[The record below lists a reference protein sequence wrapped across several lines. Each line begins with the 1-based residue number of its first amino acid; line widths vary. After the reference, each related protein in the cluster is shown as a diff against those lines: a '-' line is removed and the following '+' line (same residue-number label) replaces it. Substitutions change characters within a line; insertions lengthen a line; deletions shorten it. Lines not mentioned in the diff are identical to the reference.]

1 MFKIKYFTLFSFTL
15 LLIGCSGSDNENLS
29 TIEATVTSSNDNPAY
44 DEVYTI
50 SWQSNAS
57 QCYATSVTGS
67 WLGELEPSG
76 SQDFVAK
83 REGIANYG
91 VQCRTSIN
99 FVNASTDVTVSKEF
113 IDYFDYLDVDSFDL
127 GSLSLSASSQA
138 FVLDTTIADF
148 NSDFRLDLVM
158 LLEVITSSN
167 TSDSTY
173 YFLTFYGQDVSTITE
188 ENPYNF
194 VDLNQ
199 DNCVADEFIRA
210 DYNDDGILDIM
221 SISKSGNESSNKRGI
236 CFFIASEDGL
246 ILQDESYLT
255 NETNIDLSDV
265 NIGSHVA
272 YDVNGNFKPDILLFG
287 NGGSTDLPFYIIPSD
302 EGPFVLLPPPFN
314 SLNPF
319 TRDQGCLEGLTF
331 ICSWIDAEYN
341 FENSVI
347 TPTNDDGT
355 LDIINSV
362 STSDGVS
369 YVAYD
374 TRIVDDEAYFDWS
387 VSTNDFLKTSISSG
401 DGIALKMVAADGN
414 IDGYTD
420 LFVFEK
426 SFSSPLYKLSIYE
439 KISTDEENAAYE
451 LSSVNN
457 GDFPEEFSF
466 GSGLKFTKDFLLFDF
481 DASGYADIF
490 LPYTE
495 LPFNADNLA
504 SDKHFTAFEKSVIT
518 NEDETITQEWITQDV
533 SELIGL
539 DPNSINNS
547 WIDFDGD
554 GDIDVILITPE
565 SSDDGLSIN
574 YNFKI
579 SLNNSLF

>member
-1 MFKIKYFTLFSFTL
+1 MFKLNNFITLSVIL
-15 LLIGCSGSDNENLS
+15 ALVGCSGSDSDGLS

-113 IDYFDYLDVDSFDL
+113 KDYFDYIDVDTFDL
-127 GSLSLSASSQA
+127 GSLSLSASSQVS
-138 FVLDTTIADF
+138 VLDTTIADF
-148 NSDFRLDLVM
+148 NADFRLDLVM
-158 LLEVITSSN
+158 LLEVIASSD
-167 TSDSTY
+167 TRY
-173 YFLTFYGQDVSTITE
+173 YFLTFYGQDVSSITE
-188 ENPYNF
+188 DDPYTF
-194 VDLNQ
+194 IDLNQ

-210 DYNDDGILDIM
+210 DYNDDGLLDIM
-221 SISKSGNESSNKRGI
+221 SISKSGNELSNKRGI
-236 CFFIASEDGL
+236 CFFLASEDGL
-246 ILQDESYLT
+246 TLQDESYLT
-255 NETNIDLSDV
+255 NETNLDLSNV

-272 YDVNGNFKPDILLFG
+272 YDVNANFKPDILLFG
-287 NGGSTDLPFYIIPSD
+287 NGGSTDLPFYIIPSE
-302 EGPFVLLPPPFN
+302 EGPFVLIAPPLDT
-314 SLNPF
+314 LNPF
-319 TRDQGCLEGLTF
+319 NRDQGCLEGLTF
-331 ICSWIDAEYN
+331 LCDWIDKEYN
-341 FENSVI
+341 FKNSVI
-347 TPTNDDGT
+347 TPANDDGT
-355 LDIINSV
+355 LDVINSV

-369 YVAYD
+369 YILYD
-374 TRIVDDEAYFDWS
+374 TRIVDDETYFDWS
-387 VSTNDFLKTSISSG
+387 ISTNDYLTTSISSG

-414 IDGYTD
+414 LDGYTD

-439 KISTDEENAAYE
+439 KIISDDEDATNE
-451 LSSVNN
+451 LASINN

-466 GSGLKFTKDFLLFDF
+466 DGGLNFTKDFLLFDF
-481 DASGYADIF
+481 DSSGYADIF

-495 LPFNADNLA
+495 LPFSANNLA

-518 NEDETITQEWITQDV
+518 NEDETITQEWITQDI
-533 SELIGL
+533 SDLIGL
-539 DPNSINNS
+539 DPNSVNNS

-565 SSDDGLSIN
+565 SSNDGLSIN

>member
-1 MFKIKYFTLFSFTL
+1 MFKLNNFITLSVIL
-15 LLIGCSGSDNENLS
+15 ALVGCSGSDSDGLS

-113 IDYFDYLDVDSFDL
+113 KDYFDYIDVDTFDL
-127 GSLSLSASSQA
+127 GSLSLSASSQVS
-138 FVLDTTIADF
+138 VLDTTIADF
-148 NSDFRLDLVM
+148 NADFRLDLVM
-158 LLEVITSSN
+158 LLEVIASSD
-167 TSDSTY
+167 TRY
-173 YFLTFYGQDVSTITE
+173 YFLTFYGQDVSSITE
-188 ENPYNF
+188 DDPYTF
-194 VDLNQ
+194 IDLNQ

-210 DYNDDGILDIM
+210 DYNDDGLLDIM
-221 SISKSGNESSNKRGI
+221 SISKSGHESSNKRGI
-236 CFFIASEDGL
+236 CFFLASEDGL
-246 ILQDESYLT
+246 TLQDESYLT
-255 NETNIDLSDV
+255 NETNLDLSNI

-272 YDVNGNFKPDILLFG
+272 YDVNANFKPDILLFG
-287 NGGSTDLPFYIIPSD
+287 NGGSTDLPFYIIPSE
-302 EGPFVLLPPPFN
+302 EGPFVLIAPPLDT
-314 SLNPF
+314 LNPF

-331 ICSWIDAEYN
+331 LCDWIDKEYN
-341 FENSVI
+341 FKNSVI
-347 TPTNDDGT
+347 TPANDDGT
-355 LDIINSV
+355 LDVINSV

-369 YVAYD
+369 YILYD
-374 TRIVDDEAYFDWS
+374 TRIVDDETYFDWS
-387 VSTNDFLKTSISSG
+387 ISTNDYLTTSISSG

-414 IDGYTD
+414 LDGYTD

-426 SFSSPLYKLSIYE
+426 SFSSSLYKLSIYE
-439 KISTDEENAAYE
+439 KIISDDEDATNE
-451 LSSVNN
+451 LASINN

-466 GSGLKFTKDFLLFDF
+466 DGGLNFTKDFLLFDF
-481 DASGYADIF
+481 DSSGYADIF

-495 LPFNADNLA
+495 LPFSANNLA

-518 NEDETITQEWITQDV
+518 NEDETITQEWITQDI
-533 SELIGL
+533 SDLIGL
-539 DPNSINNS
+539 DPNSVNNS

-565 SSDDGLSIN
+565 SSNDGLSIN

>member
-1 MFKIKYFTLFSFTL
+1 MFKLKNFITLSVIL
-15 LLIGCSGSDNENLS
+15 ALVGCSGNDSESLL

-99 FVNASTDVTVSKEF
+99 FVNASTDITVSKEF
-113 IDYFDYLDVDSFDL
+113 KDYFDYIDVDTFDL
-127 GSLSLSASSQA
+127 GSLSLSASSQVS
-138 FVLDTTIADF
+138 VLDTTIADF

-158 LLEVITSSN
+158 LLEVIASSD
-167 TSDSTY
+167 TRY

-188 ENPYNF
+188 DDPYTF
-194 VDLNQ
+194 IDLNQ

-210 DYNDDGILDIM
+210 DYNDDGLLDIM

-236 CFFIASEDGL
+236 CFFLASEDGL
-246 ILQDESYLT
+246 TLQDESYLT
-255 NETNIDLSDV
+255 NETNLDLSNV

-272 YDVNGNFKPDILLFG
+272 YDVNANFKPDILLFG
-287 NGGSTDLPFYIIPSD
+287 NGGSTDLPFYIIPSE
-302 EGPFVLLPPPFN
+302 EGPFVLIAPPLDT
-314 SLNPF
+314 LNPF

-331 ICSWIDAEYN
+331 LCDWIDKEYN
-341 FENSVI
+341 FKNSVI
-347 TPTNDDGT
+347 TPANDDGT
-355 LDIINSV
+355 LDVINSV

-369 YVAYD
+369 YILYD
-374 TRIVDDEAYFDWS
+374 TRIVDDETYFDWS
-387 VSTNDFLKTSISSG
+387 ISTNDYLTTSISSG

-414 IDGYTD
+414 LDSYTD

-439 KISTDEENAAYE
+439 KIISDDEDATNE
-451 LSSVNN
+451 LASINN

-466 GSGLKFTKDFLLFDF
+466 DGGLNFTKDFLLFDF
-481 DASGYADIF
+481 DSSGYADIF

-495 LPFNADNLA
+495 LPFNANNLA
-504 SDKHFTAFEKSVIT
+504 NDKHFTAFEKSVIT
-518 NEDETITQEWITQDV
+518 NEDETITQEWVTQDI
-533 SELIGL
+533 SDLIGL
-539 DPNSINNS
+539 DPNSVNNS

-565 SSDDGLSIN
+565 SSNDGLSIN

>member
-1 MFKIKYFTLFSFTL
+1 MFKLNNFTTL
-15 LLIGCSGSDNENLS
+15 SVILALVSCSGSDSDNLS

-113 IDYFDYLDVDSFDL
+113 KDYFDYIDVDTFDL
-127 GSLSLSASSQA
+127 GSLSLSASSQVS
-138 FVLDTTIADF
+138 VLDTTIADF
-148 NSDFRLDLVM
+148 NADFRLDLVM
-158 LLEVITSSN
+158 LLEVIASSD
-167 TSDSTY
+167 TRY
-173 YFLTFYGQDVSTITE
+173 YFLTFYGQDVSSITE
-188 ENPYNF
+188 DDPYTF
-194 VDLNQ
+194 IDLNQ

-210 DYNDDGILDIM
+210 DYNDDGLLDIM

-236 CFFIASEDGL
+236 CFFLASEDGL
-246 ILQDESYLT
+246 TLQDESYLT
-255 NETNIDLSDV
+255 NETNLDLSNV

-272 YDVNGNFKPDILLFG
+272 YDVNANFKPDILLFG
-287 NGGSTDLPFYIIPSD
+287 NGGSTDLPFYIIPSE
-302 EGPFVLLPPPFN
+302 EGPFVLIAPPLDT
-314 SLNPF
+314 LNPF

-331 ICSWIDAEYN
+331 LCDWIDKEYN
-341 FENSVI
+341 FKNSVI
-347 TPTNDDGT
+347 TPANDDGT
-355 LDIINSV
+355 LDVINSV

-369 YVAYD
+369 YILYD
-374 TRIVDDEAYFDWS
+374 TRIVDDETYFDWS
-387 VSTNDFLKTSISSG
+387 ISTNDYLTTSISSD

-414 IDGYTD
+414 LDGYTD

-426 SFSSPLYKLSIYE
+426 SFSSSLYKLSIYE
-439 KISTDEENAAYE
+439 KIISDDEDATNE
-451 LSSVNN
+451 LASINN

-466 GSGLKFTKDFLLFDF
+466 DGGLNFTKDFLLFDF
-481 DASGYADIF
+481 DSSGYADIF

-495 LPFNADNLA
+495 LPFSANNLA

-518 NEDETITQEWITQDV
+518 NEDETITQEWITQDI
-533 SELIGL
+533 SDLIGL
-539 DPNSINNS
+539 DPNSVNNS

-554 GDIDVILITPE
+554 GDIDVILITPA
-565 SSDDGLSIN
+565 SSNDGLSIN

>member
-1 MFKIKYFTLFSFTL
+1 MFKLNNFITLSVIL
-15 LLIGCSGSDNENLS
+15 ALVGCSGSDGESLS

-113 IDYFDYLDVDSFDL
+113 KDYFDYIDVDTFDL
-127 GSLSLSASSQA
+127 GSLSLSASSQVS
-138 FVLDTTIADF
+138 VLDTTIADF
-148 NSDFRLDLVM
+148 NADFRLDLVM
-158 LLEVITSSN
+158 LLEVIASSD
-167 TSDSTY
+167 TRY

-188 ENPYNF
+188 DDPYTF
-194 VDLNQ
+194 IDLNQ
-199 DNCVADEFIRA
+199 DICVADEFIRA
-210 DYNDDGILDIM
+210 DYNDDGLLDIM
-221 SISKSGNESSNKRGI
+221 SISKSGNESLNKRGI
-236 CFFIASEDGL
+236 CFFLASEDGL
-246 ILQDESYLT
+246 TLQDESYLT
-255 NETNIDLSDV
+255 NETNLDLSNV

-272 YDVNGNFKPDILLFG
+272 YDVNANFKPDILLFG
-287 NGGSTDLPFYIIPSD
+287 NGGSTDLPFYIIPSE
-302 EGPFVLLPPPFN
+302 EGPFVLIAPPLDT
-314 SLNPF
+314 LNPF

-331 ICSWIDAEYN
+331 LCDWIDKEYN
-341 FENSVI
+341 FKNSVI
-347 TPTNDDGT
+347 TPANDDGT
-355 LDIINSV
+355 LDVINSV
-362 STSDGVS
+362 LTSDGVS
-369 YVAYD
+369 YILYD
-374 TRIVDDEAYFDWS
+374 TRIVDDDTYFDWS
-387 VSTNDFLKTSISSG
+387 VSTNDYLTTSISSG

-414 IDGYTD
+414 LDGYTD

-426 SFSSPLYKLSIYE
+426 SFSNSLYKLSIYE
-439 KISTDEENAAYE
+439 KIISDEEDATNE
-451 LSSVNN
+451 LASINN

-466 GSGLKFTKDFLLFDF
+466 DGGLNFTKDFLLFDF
-481 DASGYADIF
+481 DSSGYADIF

-495 LPFNADNLA
+495 LPFSANNLA

-518 NEDETITQEWITQDV
+518 NEDETINQEWITQDI
-533 SELIGL
+533 SDLIGL
-539 DPNSINNS
+539 DPNSVNNS

-565 SSDDGLSIN
+565 SSNDGLSIN

-579 SLNNSLF
+579 SFNNSLF

>member
-1 MFKIKYFTLFSFTL
+1 MFKLNNFITLSVIL
-15 LLIGCSGSDNENLS
+15 ALVGCSGSDSESLL

-99 FVNASTDVTVSKEF
+99 FVNASTDITVSKEF
-113 IDYFDYLDVDSFDL
+113 KDYFDYIDVDTFDL
-127 GSLSLSASSQA
+127 GSLSLSASSQVS
-138 FVLDTTIADF
+138 VLDTTIADF

-158 LLEVITSSN
+158 LLEVIASSD
-167 TSDSTY
+167 TRY
-173 YFLTFYGQDVSTITE
+173 YFLTFYGQDVSAITE
-188 ENPYNF
+188 DDPYTF
-194 VDLNQ
+194 IDLNQ

-210 DYNDDGILDIM
+210 DYNDDGLLDIM

-236 CFFIASEDGL
+236 CFFLASEDGL
-246 ILQDESYLT
+246 TLQDESYLT
-255 NETNIDLSDV
+255 NETNLDLSNV
-265 NIGSHVA
+265 YVGSHVA
-272 YDVNGNFKPDILLFG
+272 YDVNANFKPDILLFG
-287 NGGSTDLPFYIIPSD
+287 NGGSTDLPFYIIPSE
-302 EGPFVLLPPPFN
+302 EGPFVLIAPPLDT
-314 SLNPF
+314 LNPF

-331 ICSWIDAEYN
+331 LCDWIDKEYN
-341 FENSVI
+341 FKNSVI
-347 TPTNDDGT
+347 TPANDDGT
-355 LDIINSV
+355 LDVINSV

-369 YVAYD
+369 YILYD
-374 TRIVDDEAYFDWS
+374 TRIVDDETYFDWS
-387 VSTNDFLKTSISSG
+387 TSTNNYLTTSISSG

-414 IDGYTD
+414 LDSYTD

-439 KISTDEENAAYE
+439 KIISDDEDATNE
-451 LSSVNN
+451 LASINN

-466 GSGLKFTKDFLLFDF
+466 DGGLNFTKDFLLFDF
-481 DASGYADIF
+481 DSSGYADIF

-495 LPFNADNLA
+495 LPFNANNLA

-518 NEDETITQEWITQDV
+518 NEDETITQEWVTQDI
-533 SELIGL
+533 SDLIGL
-539 DPNSINNS
+539 DPNSVNNS

-565 SSDDGLSIN
+565 SSNDGLSIN

>member
-1 MFKIKYFTLFSFTL
+1 MFKLNNFITFSVILALF
-15 LLIGCSGSDNENLS
+15 GCSGGDSDSLS

-113 IDYFDYLDVDSFDL
+113 KDYFDYIDVDTFDL
-127 GSLSLSASSQA
+127 GSLSLSASSQVS
-138 FVLDTTIADF
+138 VLDTTIADF
-148 NSDFRLDLVM
+148 NADFRLDLVM
-158 LLEVITSSN
+158 LVEVIASSE
-167 TSDSTY
+167 TRY

-188 ENPYNF
+188 DDPYTF
-194 VDLNQ
+194 IDLNQ
-199 DNCVADEFIRA
+199 DNCIADEFIRA
-210 DYNDDGILDIM
+210 DYNDDGLLDIM

-236 CFFIASEDGL
+236 CFFLASEDGL
-246 ILQDESYLT
+246 TLQNESYLT
-255 NETNIDLSDV
+255 NETNLDLSNV
-265 NIGSHVA
+265 SIGSHVA
-272 YDVNGNFKPDILLFG
+272 YDVNANFKPDILLFG
-287 NGGSTDLPFYIIPSD
+287 NGGSTDLPFYIIPSE
-302 EGPFVLLPPPFN
+302 EGPFVLIAPPLDT
-314 SLNPF
+314 LNPF

-331 ICSWIDAEYN
+331 LCDWIDEEYN
-341 FENSVI
+341 FKNSVI
-347 TPTNDDGT
+347 TPANDDGT
-355 LDIINSV
+355 LDVINSV

-369 YVAYD
+369 YILYD
-374 TRIVDDEAYFDWS
+374 TRIVDDEAYFDLS
-387 VSTNDFLKTSISSG
+387 ISTNDFLTTSISSG

-414 IDGYTD
+414 LDGYTD

-439 KISTDEENAAYE
+439 KIISDEEDATNE
-451 LSSVNN
+451 LASINN

-466 GSGLKFTKDFLLFDF
+466 DSGLNFTKDFLLFDF
-481 DASGYADIF
+481 DSSGYADIF

-495 LPFNADNLA
+495 LPFSANNLA

-518 NEDETITQEWITQDV
+518 NEDETISQEWITQAISD
-533 SELIGL
+533 LIGL
-539 DPNSINNS
+539 DPNSVNNS

-565 SSDDGLSIN
+565 SSNDGLSIN

>member
-1 MFKIKYFTLFSFTL
+1 MFKLNNFITLSVIL
-15 LLIGCSGSDNENLS
+15 ALVGCSGSDGESLS

-113 IDYFDYLDVDSFDL
+113 KDYFDYIDVDTFDL
-127 GSLSLSASSQA
+127 GSLSLSASSQVS
-138 FVLDTTIADF
+138 VLDTTIADF
-148 NSDFRLDLVM
+148 NADFRLDLVM
-158 LLEVITSSN
+158 LLEVIASSD
-167 TSDSTY
+167 TRY

-188 ENPYNF
+188 DDPYTF
-194 VDLNQ
+194 IDLNQ
-199 DNCVADEFIRA
+199 DICVADEFIRA
-210 DYNDDGILDIM
+210 DYNDDGLLDIM
-221 SISKSGNESSNKRGI
+221 SISKSGNESLNKRGI
-236 CFFIASEDGL
+236 CFFLASEDGL
-246 ILQDESYLT
+246 TLQDESYLT
-255 NETNIDLSDV
+255 NETNLDLSNV

-272 YDVNGNFKPDILLFG
+272 YDVNANFKPDILLFG
-287 NGGSTDLPFYIIPSD
+287 NGGSTDLPFYIIPSE
-302 EGPFVLLPPPFN
+302 EGPFVLIAPPLDT
-314 SLNPF
+314 LNPF

-331 ICSWIDAEYN
+331 LCDWIDKEYN
-341 FENSVI
+341 FKNSVI
-347 TPTNDDGT
+347 TPANDDGT
-355 LDIINSV
+355 LDVINSV

-369 YVAYD
+369 YILYD
-374 TRIVDDEAYFDWS
+374 TRIVDDDTYFDWS
-387 VSTNDFLKTSISSG
+387 ISTNDYLTTSISSG

-414 IDGYTD
+414 LDGYTD

-426 SFSSPLYKLSIYE
+426 SFSNSLYKLSIYE
-439 KISTDEENAAYE
+439 KIISDEEDATNE
-451 LSSVNN
+451 LASINN

-466 GSGLKFTKDFLLFDF
+466 DGGLNFTKDFLLFDF
-481 DASGYADIF
+481 DSSGYADIF

-495 LPFNADNLA
+495 LPFSADNLV

-518 NEDETITQEWITQDV
+518 NEDETITQEWITQDI
-533 SELIGL
+533 SDLIGL
-539 DPNSINNS
+539 DPKSVNNS

-565 SSDDGLSIN
+565 SSNDGLSIN

-579 SLNNSLF
+579 SFNNSLF

>member
-1 MFKIKYFTLFSFTL
+1 MFKLNNFITLSVIL
-15 LLIGCSGSDNENLS
+15 ALVGCSGSDSDGLS

-113 IDYFDYLDVDSFDL
+113 KDYFDYIDVDTFDL
-127 GSLSLSASSQA
+127 GSLSLSASSQVS
-138 FVLDTTIADF
+138 VLDTTIADF
-148 NSDFRLDLVM
+148 NADFRLDLVM
-158 LLEVITSSN
+158 LLEVIASSD
-167 TSDSTY
+167 TRY
-173 YFLTFYGQDVSTITE
+173 YFLTFYGQDVSSITE
-188 ENPYNF
+188 DDPYTF
-194 VDLNQ
+194 IDLNQ

-210 DYNDDGILDIM
+210 DYNDDGLLDIM
-221 SISKSGNESSNKRGI
+221 SISKSGHESSNKRGI
-236 CFFIASEDGL
+236 CFFLASEDGL
-246 ILQDESYLT
+246 TLQDESYLT
-255 NETNIDLSDV
+255 NETNLDLSNV

-272 YDVNGNFKPDILLFG
+272 YDVNANFKPDILLFG
-287 NGGSTDLPFYIIPSD
+287 NGGSTDLPFYIIPSE
-302 EGPFVLLPPPFN
+302 EGPFVLIAPPLDT
-314 SLNPF
+314 LNPF
-319 TRDQGCLEGLTF
+319 NRDQGCLEGLTF
-331 ICSWIDAEYN
+331 LCDWIDKEYN
-341 FENSVI
+341 FKNSVI
-347 TPTNDDGT
+347 TPANDDGT
-355 LDIINSV
+355 LDVINSV

-369 YVAYD
+369 YILYD
-374 TRIVDDEAYFDWS
+374 TRIADDETYFDWS
-387 VSTNDFLKTSISSG
+387 ISTIDYLTTSISSG
-401 DGIALKMVAADGN
+401 DGIGLKMVAADGN
-414 IDGYTD
+414 LDGYTD

-439 KISTDEENAAYE
+439 KIISDDEDATNE
-451 LSSVNN
+451 LASINN

-466 GSGLKFTKDFLLFDF
+466 DGGLNFTKDFLLFDF
-481 DASGYADIF
+481 DSSGYADIF

-495 LPFNADNLA
+495 LPFSANNLA

-518 NEDETITQEWITQDV
+518 NEDETITQEWITQDI
-533 SELIGL
+533 SDLIGL
-539 DPNSINNS
+539 DPNSVNNS

-565 SSDDGLSIN
+565 SSNDGLSIN

>member
-1 MFKIKYFTLFSFTL
+1 MFKLNNFITLSVIL
-15 LLIGCSGSDNENLS
+15 ALVGCSGSDSDSLS

-113 IDYFDYLDVDSFDL
+113 KDYFDYIDVDTFDL
-127 GSLSLSASSQA
+127 GSLSLSASSQVS
-138 FVLDTTIADF
+138 VLDTTIADF
-148 NSDFRLDLVM
+148 NADFRLDLVM
-158 LLEVITSSN
+158 LLEVIASSD
-167 TSDSTY
+167 TRY

-188 ENPYNF
+188 DDPYTF
-194 VDLNQ
+194 IDLNQ
-199 DNCVADEFIRA
+199 DICVADEFIRA
-210 DYNDDGILDIM
+210 DYNDDGLLDIM
-221 SISKSGNESSNKRGI
+221 SISKSGNESLNKRGI
-236 CFFIASEDGL
+236 CFFLASEDGL
-246 ILQDESYLT
+246 TLQDESYLT
-255 NETNIDLSDV
+255 NETNLDLSNV

-272 YDVNGNFKPDILLFG
+272 YDVNANFKPDILLFG
-287 NGGSTDLPFYIIPSD
+287 NGGSTDLPFYIIPSE
-302 EGPFVLLPPPFN
+302 EGPFVLIAPPLDT
-314 SLNPF
+314 LNPF

-331 ICSWIDAEYN
+331 LCDWIDKEYN
-341 FENSVI
+341 FKNSVI
-347 TPTNDDGT
+347 TPANDDGT
-355 LDIINSV
+355 LDVINSV

-369 YVAYD
+369 YILYD
-374 TRIVDDEAYFDWS
+374 TRIVDDETYFDWS
-387 VSTNDFLKTSISSG
+387 ISTNDYLTTSISSG

-414 IDGYTD
+414 LDGYTD

-426 SFSSPLYKLSIYE
+426 SFSNSLYKLSIYE
-439 KISTDEENAAYE
+439 KIISDEEDATNE
-451 LSSVNN
+451 LASINN

-466 GSGLKFTKDFLLFDF
+466 DGGLNFTKDFLLFDF
-481 DASGYADIF
+481 DSSGYADIF

-495 LPFNADNLA
+495 LPFSANNLA

-518 NEDETITQEWITQDV
+518 NEDETITQEWITQDI
-533 SELIGL
+533 SDLIGL
-539 DPNSINNS
+539 DPKSVNNS

-565 SSDDGLSIN
+565 SSNDGLSIN

>member
-1 MFKIKYFTLFSFTL
+1 MFKLNNFITLSVIL
-15 LLIGCSGSDNENLS
+15 ALVGCSGSDSESLS

-113 IDYFDYLDVDSFDL
+113 KDYFDYIDVDTFDL
-127 GSLSLSASSQA
+127 GSLSLSASSQVS
-138 FVLDTTIADF
+138 VLDTTIADF
-148 NSDFRLDLVM
+148 NADFRLDLVM
-158 LLEVITSSN
+158 LLEVIASSD
-167 TSDSTY
+167 TRY

-188 ENPYNF
+188 DDPYTF
-194 VDLNQ
+194 IDLNQ

-210 DYNDDGILDIM
+210 DYNDDGLLDIM

-236 CFFIASEDGL
+236 CFFLASEDGL
-246 ILQDESYLT
+246 TLQDESYLT
-255 NETNIDLSDV
+255 NETNLDLSNI

-272 YDVNGNFKPDILLFG
+272 YDVNANFKPDILLFG
-287 NGGSTDLPFYIIPSD
+287 NGGSTDLPFYIIPSE
-302 EGPFVLLPPPFN
+302 EGPFVLIAPPLDT
-314 SLNPF
+314 LNPF

-331 ICSWIDAEYN
+331 LCDWIDKEYN
-341 FENSVI
+341 FKNSVI
-347 TPTNDDGT
+347 TPANDDGT
-355 LDIINSV
+355 LDVINSV

-369 YVAYD
+369 YILYD
-374 TRIVDDEAYFDWS
+374 TRIVDDETYFDWS
-387 VSTNDFLKTSISSG
+387 ISTNDYLTTSISSG

-414 IDGYTD
+414 LDGYTD

-439 KISTDEENAAYE
+439 KIISDDEDATNE
-451 LSSVNN
+451 LASINN

-466 GSGLKFTKDFLLFDF
+466 DGGLNFTKDFLLFDF
-481 DASGYADIF
+481 DSSGYADIF

-495 LPFNADNLA
+495 LPFNANNLA

-518 NEDETITQEWITQDV
+518 NEDETITQEWVTQDI
-533 SELIGL
+533 SDLIGL
-539 DPNSINNS
+539 DPNSVNNS

-565 SSDDGLSIN
+565 SSNDGLSIN

>member
-1 MFKIKYFTLFSFTL
+1 MFKLNNFITLSVIL
-15 LLIGCSGSDNENLS
+15 ALVGCSGSDSDGLS

-113 IDYFDYLDVDSFDL
+113 KDYFDYIDVDTFDL
-127 GSLSLSASSQA
+127 GSLSLSASSQVS
-138 FVLDTTIADF
+138 VLDTTIADF

-158 LLEVITSSN
+158 LLEVIASSV
-167 TSDSTY
+167 TRY
-173 YFLTFYGQDVSTITE
+173 YFLTFYGRDVSSITE
-188 ENPYNF
+188 DDPYTF
-194 VDLNQ
+194 IDLNQ

-210 DYNDDGILDIM
+210 DYNDDGLLDIM

-236 CFFIASEDGL
+236 CFFLASEDGL
-246 ILQDESYLT
+246 TLQDESYLT
-255 NETNIDLSDV
+255 NETNLDLSNV

-272 YDVNGNFKPDILLFG
+272 YDVNANFKPDILLFG
-287 NGGSTDLPFYIIPSD
+287 NGGSTDLPFYIIPSE
-302 EGPFVLLPPPFN
+302 EGPFVLIAPPLDT
-314 SLNPF
+314 LNPF

-331 ICSWIDAEYN
+331 LCEWIDKEYN
-341 FENSVI
+341 FKKSVI
-347 TPTNDDGT
+347 TPANDDGT
-355 LDIINSV
+355 LDVISSV

-369 YVAYD
+369 YILYD
-374 TRIVDDEAYFDWS
+374 TRIVDDETYFDWS
-387 VSTNDFLKTSISSG
+387 ISTNDYLTTSISSG

-414 IDGYTD
+414 LDGYTD

-426 SFSSPLYKLSIYE
+426 SFSSTLYKLSIYE
-439 KISTDEENAAYE
+439 KIISDDEDATNE
-451 LSSVNN
+451 LASINN

-466 GSGLKFTKDFLLFDF
+466 DGGLNFTKDFLLFDF
-481 DASGYADIF
+481 DSSGYADIF

-495 LPFNADNLA
+495 LPFNANNLA

-518 NEDETITQEWITQDV
+518 NEDETITQEWITQDI
-533 SELIGL
+533 SDLIGL
-539 DPNSINNS
+539 DPNSVNNS

-565 SSDDGLSIN
+565 SSNDGLSIN

>member
-1 MFKIKYFTLFSFTL
+1 MFKLNNFITLSVIL
-15 LLIGCSGSDNENLS
+15 ALVGCSGSDSDSLS

-113 IDYFDYLDVDSFDL
+113 KDYFDYIDVDTFDL
-127 GSLSLSASSQA
+127 GSLSLSASSQVS
-138 FVLDTTIADF
+138 VLDTTIADF
-148 NSDFRLDLVM
+148 NADFRLDLVM
-158 LLEVITSSN
+158 LLEVIASSD
-167 TSDSTY
+167 TRY
-173 YFLTFYGQDVSTITE
+173 YFLTFYGQDVSSITE
-188 ENPYNF
+188 DDPYTF
-194 VDLNQ
+194 IDLNQ

-210 DYNDDGILDIM
+210 DYNDDGLLDIM

-236 CFFIASEDGL
+236 CFFLASEDGL
-246 ILQDESYLT
+246 TLQDESYLT
-255 NETNIDLSDV
+255 NETNLDLSNI

-272 YDVNGNFKPDILLFG
+272 YDVNANFKPDILLFG
-287 NGGSTDLPFYIIPSD
+287 NGGSTDLPFYIIPSE
-302 EGPFVLLPPPFN
+302 EGPFVLIAPPLDT
-314 SLNPF
+314 LNPF

-331 ICSWIDAEYN
+331 LCDWIDKEYN
-341 FENSVI
+341 FKNSVI
-347 TPTNDDGT
+347 TPANDDGT
-355 LDIINSV
+355 LDVINSV

-369 YVAYD
+369 YILYD
-374 TRIVDDEAYFDWS
+374 TRIVDDETYFDWS
-387 VSTNDFLKTSISSG
+387 ISTNDYLTTSISSG

-414 IDGYTD
+414 LDGYTD

-426 SFSSPLYKLSIYE
+426 SFSSSLYKLSIYE
-439 KISTDEENAAYE
+439 KIISDDEDATNE
-451 LSSVNN
+451 LASINN

-466 GSGLKFTKDFLLFDF
+466 DGGLNFTKDFLLFDF
-481 DASGYADIF
+481 DSSGYADIF

-495 LPFNADNLA
+495 LPFSANNLA

-518 NEDETITQEWITQDV
+518 NEDETITQEWITQDI
-533 SELIGL
+533 SDLIGL
-539 DPNSINNS
+539 DPNSVNNS

-554 GDIDVILITPE
+554 GDIDVILITPA
-565 SSDDGLSIN
+565 SSNDGLSIN

>member
-1 MFKIKYFTLFSFTL
+1 MFKLNNFTTL
-15 LLIGCSGSDNENLS
+15 SVILALVSCSGSDSDNLS

-113 IDYFDYLDVDSFDL
+113 KDYFDYVDVDTFDL
-127 GSLSLSASSQA
+127 GSLSLSASSQVS
-138 FVLDTTIADF
+138 VLDTTIADF
-148 NSDFRLDLVM
+148 NADFRLDLVM
-158 LLEVITSSN
+158 LLEVIASSD
-167 TSDSTY
+167 TRY

-188 ENPYNF
+188 DDPYTF
-194 VDLNQ
+194 IDLNQ

-210 DYNDDGILDIM
+210 DYNDDGLLDIM

-236 CFFIASEDGL
+236 CFFLASEDGL
-246 ILQDESYLT
+246 TLQDESYLT
-255 NETNIDLSDV
+255 NETNLDLSNV

-272 YDVNGNFKPDILLFG
+272 YDVNANFKPDILLFG
-287 NGGSTDLPFYIIPSD
+287 NGGSTDLPFYIIPSE
-302 EGPFVLLPPPFN
+302 EGPFVLIAPPLDT
-314 SLNPF
+314 LNPF

-331 ICSWIDAEYN
+331 LCDWIDKEYN
-341 FENSVI
+341 FKNSVI
-347 TPTNDDGT
+347 TPANDDGT
-355 LDIINSV
+355 LDVINSV

-369 YVAYD
+369 YILYD
-374 TRIVDDEAYFDWS
+374 TRIVDDETYFDWS
-387 VSTNDFLKTSISSG
+387 ISTNDYLTTSISSG

-414 IDGYTD
+414 LDGYTD

-426 SFSSPLYKLSIYE
+426 SFSSPSYKLSIYE
-439 KISTDEENAAYE
+439 KIISDDEDATNE
-451 LSSVNN
+451 LASINN

-466 GSGLKFTKDFLLFDF
+466 DGGLNFTKDFLLFDF
-481 DASGYADIF
+481 DSSGYADIF

-495 LPFNADNLA
+495 LPFSANNLA

-518 NEDETITQEWITQDV
+518 NEDETITQEWITQDI
-533 SELIGL
+533 SDLIGL
-539 DPNSINNS
+539 DPNSVNNS

-565 SSDDGLSIN
+565 SSNDGLSIN

>member
-1 MFKIKYFTLFSFTL
+1 MFKLNNFITLSVIL
-15 LLIGCSGSDNENLS
+15 ALVGCSGSDGESLS

-113 IDYFDYLDVDSFDL
+113 KDYFDYIDVDTFDL
-127 GSLSLSASSQA
+127 GSLSLSASSQVS
-138 FVLDTTIADF
+138 VLDTTIADF
-148 NSDFRLDLVM
+148 NADFRLDLVM
-158 LLEVITSSN
+158 LLEVIASSD
-167 TSDSTY
+167 TRY
-173 YFLTFYGQDVSTITE
+173 YFLTFYGQDVSSITE
-188 ENPYNF
+188 DDPYTF
-194 VDLNQ
+194 IDLNQ

-210 DYNDDGILDIM
+210 DYNDDGLLDIM

-236 CFFIASEDGL
+236 CFFLASEDGL
-246 ILQDESYLT
+246 TLQDESYLT
-255 NETNIDLSDV
+255 NETNLDLSNV

-272 YDVNGNFKPDILLFG
+272 YDVNANFKPDILLFG
-287 NGGSTDLPFYIIPSD
+287 NGGSTDLPFYIIPSE
-302 EGPFVLLPPPFN
+302 EGPFVLIAPPLDT
-314 SLNPF
+314 LNPF

-331 ICSWIDAEYN
+331 LCDWIDKEYN
-341 FENSVI
+341 FKNSVI
-347 TPTNDDGT
+347 TPANDDGT
-355 LDIINSV
+355 LDVINSV

-369 YVAYD
+369 YILYD
-374 TRIVDDEAYFDWS
+374 TRIVDDDTYFDWS
-387 VSTNDFLKTSISSG
+387 ISTNDYLTTSISSG

-414 IDGYTD
+414 LDGYTD

-426 SFSSPLYKLSIYE
+426 SFSNSLYKLSIYE
-439 KISTDEENAAYE
+439 KIISDEEDATNE
-451 LSSVNN
+451 LASINN

-466 GSGLKFTKDFLLFDF
+466 DGGLNFTKDFLLFDF
-481 DASGYADIF
+481 DSSGYADIF

-495 LPFNADNLA
+495 LPFSADNLV

-518 NEDETITQEWITQDV
+518 NEDETITQEWITQDI
-533 SELIGL
+533 SDLIGL
-539 DPNSINNS
+539 DPKSVNNS

-565 SSDDGLSIN
+565 SSNDGLSIN

>member
-1 MFKIKYFTLFSFTL
+1 MFKLNNFITLSVIL
-15 LLIGCSGSDNENLS
+15 ALVGCSGSDSDSLS

-113 IDYFDYLDVDSFDL
+113 KDYFDYIDVDTFDL
-127 GSLSLSASSQA
+127 GSLSLSASSQVS
-138 FVLDTTIADF
+138 VLDTTIADF
-148 NSDFRLDLVM
+148 NADFRLDLVM
-158 LLEVITSSN
+158 LLEVIASSD
-167 TSDSTY
+167 TRY
-173 YFLTFYGQDVSTITE
+173 YFLTFYGQDVSSITE
-188 ENPYNF
+188 DDPYTF
-194 VDLNQ
+194 IDLNQ

-210 DYNDDGILDIM
+210 DYNDDGLLDIM

-236 CFFIASEDGL
+236 CFFLASEDGL
-246 ILQDESYLT
+246 TLQDESYLT
-255 NETNIDLSDV
+255 NETNLDLSNI

-272 YDVNGNFKPDILLFG
+272 YDVNANFKPDILLFG
-287 NGGSTDLPFYIIPSD
+287 NGGSTDLPFYIIPSE
-302 EGPFVLLPPPFN
+302 EGPFVLIAPPLDT
-314 SLNPF
+314 LNPF

-331 ICSWIDAEYN
+331 LCDWIDKEYN
-341 FENSVI
+341 FKNSVI
-347 TPTNDDGT
+347 TPANDDGT
-355 LDIINSV
+355 LDVINSV

-369 YVAYD
+369 YILYD
-374 TRIVDDEAYFDWS
+374 TRIVDDETYFDWS
-387 VSTNDFLKTSISSG
+387 ISTNDYLTTSISSG

-414 IDGYTD
+414 LDGYTD

-426 SFSSPLYKLSIYE
+426 SFSSSLYKLSIYE
-439 KISTDEENAAYE
+439 KIISDDEDATNE
-451 LSSVNN
+451 LASINN

-466 GSGLKFTKDFLLFDF
+466 DGGLNFTKDFLLFDF
-481 DASGYADIF
+481 DSSGYADIF

-495 LPFNADNLA
+495 LPFSANNLA

-518 NEDETITQEWITQDV
+518 NEDETITQEWITQDI
-533 SELIGL
+533 SDLIGL
-539 DPNSINNS
+539 DPNSVNNS

-565 SSDDGLSIN
+565 SSNDGLSIN

>member
-1 MFKIKYFTLFSFTL
+1 MFKLKNFITLSVIL
-15 LLIGCSGSDNENLS
+15 ALVGCSGSDSDGLS

-57 QCYATSVTGS
+57 QCYATSSTGS
-67 WLGELEPSG
+67 WLGEIEPSG

-99 FVNASTDVTVSKEF
+99 FVNASTDITVSKEF
-113 IDYFDYLDVDSFDL
+113 KDYFDYIDVDTFDL
-127 GSLSLSASSQA
+127 GSLSLSASSQVS
-138 FVLDTTIADF
+138 VLDTTIADF
-148 NSDFRLDLVM
+148 NADFRLDLVM
-158 LLEVITSSN
+158 LLEVTAS
-167 TSDSTY
+167 SDSRY

-188 ENPYNF
+188 DDPYTF
-194 VDLNQ
+194 IDLNQ

-210 DYNDDGILDIM
+210 DYNDDGLLDIM
-221 SISKSGNESSNKRGI
+221 SISKSGNESSNKRGM
-236 CFFIASEDGL
+236 CFFLASEDGL
-246 ILQDESYLT
+246 TLQDESYLT
-255 NETNIDLSDV
+255 NETNLDLSNV

-272 YDVNGNFKPDILLFG
+272 YDVNANFKPDILLFG
-287 NGGSTDLPFYIIPSD
+287 NGGSTDLPFYIIPSE
-302 EGPFVLLPPPFN
+302 EGPFVLIAPPLDT
-314 SLNPF
+314 LNPF

-331 ICSWIDAEYN
+331 LCDWIDKEYN
-341 FENSVI
+341 FKNSVI
-347 TPTNDDGT
+347 TPANDDGT
-355 LDIINSV
+355 LDVINSV

-369 YVAYD
+369 YILYD
-374 TRIVDDEAYFDWS
+374 TRIVDDETYFDWS
-387 VSTNDFLKTSISSG
+387 ISTNDYLTTSISSG

-414 IDGYTD
+414 LDGYTD

-439 KISTDEENAAYE
+439 KIISDDEDATNE
-451 LSSVNN
+451 LASINN

-466 GSGLKFTKDFLLFDF
+466 DGGLNFTKDFLLFDF
-481 DASGYADIF
+481 DSSGYADIF

-495 LPFNADNLA
+495 LPFNANNLA

-518 NEDETITQEWITQDV
+518 NEDETITQEWVTQDI
-533 SELIGL
+533 SDLIGL
-539 DPNSINNS
+539 DPNSVNNS

-565 SSDDGLSIN
+565 SSNDGLSIN

>member
-1 MFKIKYFTLFSFTL
+1 MFKLNNFITLSVIL
-15 LLIGCSGSDNENLS
+15 ALVGCSGSDSDSLL

-113 IDYFDYLDVDSFDL
+113 KDYFDYVDVDTFDL
-127 GSLSLSASSQA
+127 GSLSLSASSQVS
-138 FVLDTTIADF
+138 VLDTTIADF
-148 NSDFRLDLVM
+148 NADFRLDLVM
-158 LLEVITSSN
+158 LLEVIASSD
-167 TSDSTY
+167 TRY
-173 YFLTFYGQDVSTITE
+173 YFLTFYGQDVSSITE
-188 ENPYNF
+188 DDPYTF
-194 VDLNQ
+194 IDLNQ

-210 DYNDDGILDIM
+210 DYNDDGLLDIM

-236 CFFIASEDGL
+236 CFFLASEDGL
-246 ILQDESYLT
+246 TLQDESYLT
-255 NETNIDLSDV
+255 NETNLDLSNI

-272 YDVNGNFKPDILLFG
+272 YDVNANFKPDILLFG
-287 NGGSTDLPFYIIPSD
+287 NGGSTDLPFYIIPSE
-302 EGPFVLLPPPFN
+302 EGPFVLIAPPLDT
-314 SLNPF
+314 LNPF

-331 ICSWIDAEYN
+331 LCDWIDKEYN
-341 FENSVI
+341 FKNSVI
-347 TPTNDDGT
+347 TPANDDGT
-355 LDIINSV
+355 LDVINSV

-369 YVAYD
+369 YILYD
-374 TRIVDDEAYFDWS
+374 TRIVDDETYFDWS
-387 VSTNDFLKTSISSG
+387 ISTNDYLTTSISSD

-414 IDGYTD
+414 LDGYTD

-426 SFSSPLYKLSIYE
+426 SFSSSLYKLSIYE
-439 KISTDEENAAYE
+439 KIISDDEDATNE
-451 LSSVNN
+451 LASINN

-466 GSGLKFTKDFLLFDF
+466 DGGLNFTKDFLLFDF
-481 DASGYADIF
+481 DSSGYADIF

-495 LPFNADNLA
+495 LPFSANNLA

-518 NEDETITQEWITQDV
+518 NEDETITQEWITQDI
-533 SELIGL
+533 SDLIGL
-539 DPNSINNS
+539 DPNSVNNS

-565 SSDDGLSIN
+565 SSNDGLSIN

>member
-1 MFKIKYFTLFSFTL
+1 MFKLNNFITLSVIL
-15 LLIGCSGSDNENLS
+15 ALVGCSGSDSDGLS

-113 IDYFDYLDVDSFDL
+113 KDYFDYIDVDTFDL
-127 GSLSLSASSQA
+127 GSLSLSASSQVS
-138 FVLDTTIADF
+138 VLDTTIADF
-148 NSDFRLDLVM
+148 NADFRLDLVM
-158 LLEVITSSN
+158 LLEVIASSD
-167 TSDSTY
+167 TRY
-173 YFLTFYGQDVSTITE
+173 YFLTFYGQDVSSITE
-188 ENPYNF
+188 DDPYTF
-194 VDLNQ
+194 IDLNQ

-210 DYNDDGILDIM
+210 DYNDDGLLDIM

-236 CFFIASEDGL
+236 CFFLASEDGL
-246 ILQDESYLT
+246 TLQDESYLT
-255 NETNIDLSDV
+255 NETNLDLSNV

-272 YDVNGNFKPDILLFG
+272 YDVNANFKPDILLFG
-287 NGGSTDLPFYIIPSD
+287 NGGSTDLPFYIIPSE
-302 EGPFVLLPPPFN
+302 EGPFVLIAPPLDT
-314 SLNPF
+314 LNPF

-331 ICSWIDAEYN
+331 LCDWIDKEYN
-341 FENSVI
+341 FKNSVI
-347 TPTNDDGT
+347 TPANDDGT
-355 LDIINSV
+355 LDVINSV

-369 YVAYD
+369 YILYD
-374 TRIVDDEAYFDWS
+374 TRIVDDETYFDWS
-387 VSTNDFLKTSISSG
+387 ISTNDYLTTSISSG

-414 IDGYTD
+414 LDGYTD

-439 KISTDEENAAYE
+439 KIISDDEDATNE
-451 LSSVNN
+451 LASINN

-466 GSGLKFTKDFLLFDF
+466 DGGLNFTKDFLLFDF
-481 DASGYADIF
+481 DSSGYADIF

-495 LPFNADNLA
+495 LPFSANNLA

-518 NEDETITQEWITQDV
+518 NEDETITQEWITQDI
-533 SELIGL
+533 SDLIGL
-539 DPNSINNS
+539 DPKSVNNS

-565 SSDDGLSIN
+565 SSNDGLSIN

>member
-1 MFKIKYFTLFSFTL
+1 MFKLNNFITLSVIL
-15 LLIGCSGSDNENLS
+15 ALVGCSGSDSDGLS

-57 QCYATSVTGS
+57 QCYATSSTGS
-67 WLGELEPSG
+67 WLGEIEPSG

-113 IDYFDYLDVDSFDL
+113 KDYFDYIDVDTFDL
-127 GSLSLSASSQA
+127 GSLSLSASSQVS
-138 FVLDTTIADF
+138 VLDTTIADF

-158 LLEVITSSN
+158 LLEVIASSD
-167 TSDSTY
+167 TRY
-173 YFLTFYGQDVSTITE
+173 YFLTFYGQDVSSITE
-188 ENPYNF
+188 DDPYTF
-194 VDLNQ
+194 IDLNQ

-210 DYNDDGILDIM
+210 DYNDDGLLDIM

-236 CFFIASEDGL
+236 CFFLASEDGL
-246 ILQDESYLT
+246 TLQDESYLT
-255 NETNIDLSDV
+255 NETNLDLSNV

-272 YDVNGNFKPDILLFG
+272 YDVNANFKPDILLFG
-287 NGGSTDLPFYIIPSD
+287 NGGSTDLPFYIIPSE
-302 EGPFVLLPPPFN
+302 EGPFVLIAPPLDT
-314 SLNPF
+314 LNPF

-331 ICSWIDAEYN
+331 LCDWIDKEYN
-341 FENSVI
+341 FKNSVI
-347 TPTNDDGT
+347 TPANDDGT
-355 LDIINSV
+355 LDVINSV

-369 YVAYD
+369 YILYD
-374 TRIVDDEAYFDWS
+374 TRIVDDETYFDWS
-387 VSTNDFLKTSISSG
+387 ISTNDYLMTSISSG

-414 IDGYTD
+414 LDGYTD

-439 KISTDEENAAYE
+439 KIISDDEDATNE
-451 LSSVNN
+451 LASINN

-466 GSGLKFTKDFLLFDF
+466 DGGLNFTKDFLLFDF
-481 DASGYADIF
+481 DSSGYADIF

-495 LPFNADNLA
+495 LPFNANNLA

-518 NEDETITQEWITQDV
+518 NEDETITQEWVTQDI
-533 SELIGL
+533 SDLIGL
-539 DPNSINNS
+539 DPNSVNNS

-565 SSDDGLSIN
+565 SSNDGLSIN

>member
-1 MFKIKYFTLFSFTL
+1 MFKLNNFITLSVIL
-15 LLIGCSGSDNENLS
+15 ALVGCSGSDGESLS

-113 IDYFDYLDVDSFDL
+113 KDYFDYIDVDTFDL
-127 GSLSLSASSQA
+127 GSLSLSASSQVS
-138 FVLDTTIADF
+138 VLDTTIADF
-148 NSDFRLDLVM
+148 NADFRLDLVM
-158 LLEVITSSN
+158 LLEVIASSD
-167 TSDSTY
+167 TRY

-188 ENPYNF
+188 DDPYTF
-194 VDLNQ
+194 IDLNQ
-199 DNCVADEFIRA
+199 DICVADEFIRA
-210 DYNDDGILDIM
+210 DYNDDGLLDIM
-221 SISKSGNESSNKRGI
+221 SISKSGNESLNKRGI
-236 CFFIASEDGL
+236 CFFLASEDGL
-246 ILQDESYLT
+246 TLQDESYLT
-255 NETNIDLSDV
+255 NETNLDLSNV

-272 YDVNGNFKPDILLFG
+272 YDVNANFKPDILLFG
-287 NGGSTDLPFYIIPSD
+287 NGGSTDLPFYIIPSE
-302 EGPFVLLPPPFN
+302 EGPFVLIAPPLDT
-314 SLNPF
+314 LNPF

-331 ICSWIDAEYN
+331 LCDWIDKEYN
-341 FENSVI
+341 FKNSVI
-347 TPTNDDGT
+347 TPANDDGT
-355 LDIINSV
+355 LDVINSV

-369 YVAYD
+369 YILYD
-374 TRIVDDEAYFDWS
+374 TRIVDDDTYFDWS
-387 VSTNDFLKTSISSG
+387 ISTNDYLTTSISSD

-414 IDGYTD
+414 LDGYTD

-426 SFSSPLYKLSIYE
+426 SFSSSLYKLSIYE
-439 KISTDEENAAYE
+439 KIISDDEDATNE
-451 LSSVNN
+451 LASINN

-466 GSGLKFTKDFLLFDF
+466 DGGLNFTKDFLLFDF
-481 DASGYADIF
+481 DSSGYADIF

-495 LPFNADNLA
+495 LPFSADNLV

-518 NEDETITQEWITQDV
+518 NEDETITQEWITQDI
-533 SELIGL
+533 SDLIGL
-539 DPNSINNS
+539 DPKSVNNS

-565 SSDDGLSIN
+565 SSNDGLSIN

>member
-1 MFKIKYFTLFSFTL
+1 MFKLNNFITLSVIL
-15 LLIGCSGSDNENLS
+15 ALVGCSGSDSDGLS

-57 QCYATSVTGS
+57 QCYATSSTGS
-67 WLGELEPSG
+67 WLGEIEPSG

-113 IDYFDYLDVDSFDL
+113 KDYFDYIDVDTFDL
-127 GSLSLSASSQA
+127 GSLSLSASSQVS
-138 FVLDTTIADF
+138 VLDTTIADF
-148 NSDFRLDLVM
+148 NADFRLDLVM
-158 LLEVITSSN
+158 LLEVIASSD
-167 TSDSTY
+167 TRY
-173 YFLTFYGQDVSTITE
+173 YFLTFYGQDVSSITE
-188 ENPYNF
+188 DDPYTF
-194 VDLNQ
+194 IDLNK

-210 DYNDDGILDIM
+210 DYNDDGLLDIM

-236 CFFIASEDGL
+236 CFFLASEDGL
-246 ILQDESYLT
+246 TLQDESYLT
-255 NETNIDLSDV
+255 NETNLDLSNV

-272 YDVNGNFKPDILLFG
+272 YDVNANFKPDILLFG
-287 NGGSTDLPFYIIPSD
+287 NGGSTDLPFYIIPSE
-302 EGPFVLLPPPFN
+302 EGPFVLIAPPLDT
-314 SLNPF
+314 LNPF

-331 ICSWIDAEYN
+331 LCDWIDKEYN
-341 FENSVI
+341 FKNSVI
-347 TPTNDDGT
+347 TPANDDGT
-355 LDIINSV
+355 LDVINSV

-369 YVAYD
+369 YILYD
-374 TRIVDDEAYFDWS
+374 TRIVDDETYFDWS
-387 VSTNDFLKTSISSG
+387 ISTNDYLTTSISSD

-414 IDGYTD
+414 LDGYTD

-426 SFSSPLYKLSIYE
+426 SFSSSLYKLSIYE
-439 KISTDEENAAYE
+439 KIISDDEDATNE
-451 LSSVNN
+451 LASINN

-466 GSGLKFTKDFLLFDF
+466 DGGLNFTKDFLLFDF
-481 DASGYADIF
+481 DSSGYADIF

-495 LPFNADNLA
+495 LPFSANNLA

-518 NEDETITQEWITQDV
+518 NEDETITQEWITQDI
-533 SELIGL
+533 SDLIGL
-539 DPNSINNS
+539 DPNSVNNS

-565 SSDDGLSIN
+565 SSNDGLSIN

>member
-1 MFKIKYFTLFSFTL
+1 MFKLNNFITLSVIL
-15 LLIGCSGSDNENLS
+15 ALVGCSGSDSDSLS

-113 IDYFDYLDVDSFDL
+113 KDYFDYIDVDTFDL
-127 GSLSLSASSQA
+127 GSLSLSASSQVS
-138 FVLDTTIADF
+138 VLDTTIADF
-148 NSDFRLDLVM
+148 NADFRLDLVM
-158 LLEVITSSN
+158 LLKVIASSD
-167 TSDSTY
+167 TRY
-173 YFLTFYGQDVSTITE
+173 YFLTFYGQDVSSITE
-188 ENPYNF
+188 DDPYTF
-194 VDLNQ
+194 IDLNQ

-210 DYNDDGILDIM
+210 DYNDDGLLDIM

-236 CFFIASEDGL
+236 CFFLASEDGL
-246 ILQDESYLT
+246 TLQDESYLT
-255 NETNIDLSDV
+255 NETNLDLSNI

-272 YDVNGNFKPDILLFG
+272 YDVNANFKPDILLFG
-287 NGGSTDLPFYIIPSD
+287 NGGSTDLPFYIIPSE
-302 EGPFVLLPPPFN
+302 EGPFVLIAPPLDT
-314 SLNPF
+314 LNPF

-331 ICSWIDAEYN
+331 LCDWIDKEYN
-341 FENSVI
+341 FKNSVI
-347 TPTNDDGT
+347 TPANDDGT
-355 LDIINSV
+355 LDVINSV

-369 YVAYD
+369 YILYD
-374 TRIVDDEAYFDWS
+374 TRIADDETYFDWS
-387 VSTNDFLKTSISSG
+387 ISTNDYLTTSISSG

-414 IDGYTD
+414 LDGYTD

-426 SFSSPLYKLSIYE
+426 SFSSSLYKLSIYE
-439 KISTDEENAAYE
+439 KIISDDEDATNE
-451 LSSVNN
+451 LASINN

-466 GSGLKFTKDFLLFDF
+466 DGGLNFTKDFLLFDF
-481 DASGYADIF
+481 DSSGYADIF

-495 LPFNADNLA
+495 LPFSANNLA

-518 NEDETITQEWITQDV
+518 NEDETITQEWITQDI
-533 SELIGL
+533 SDLIGL
-539 DPNSINNS
+539 DPNSVNNS

-554 GDIDVILITPE
+554 GDIDVILITPA
-565 SSDDGLSIN
+565 SSNDGLSIN

>member
-1 MFKIKYFTLFSFTL
+1 MFKLNNFITLSVIL
-15 LLIGCSGSDNENLS
+15 ALVGCSGSDSDGLS

-113 IDYFDYLDVDSFDL
+113 KDYFDYIDVDTFDL
-127 GSLSLSASSQA
+127 GSLSLSASSQVS
-138 FVLDTTIADF
+138 VLDTTIADF
-148 NSDFRLDLVM
+148 NADFRLDLVM
-158 LLEVITSSN
+158 LLEVIASSD
-167 TSDSTY
+167 TRY
-173 YFLTFYGQDVSTITE
+173 YFLTFYGQDVSSITE
-188 ENPYNF
+188 DDPYTF
-194 VDLNQ
+194 IDLNQ

-210 DYNDDGILDIM
+210 DYNDDGLLDIM

-236 CFFIASEDGL
+236 CFFLASEDGL
-246 ILQDESYLT
+246 TLQDESYLT
-255 NETNIDLSDV
+255 NETNLDLSNI

-272 YDVNGNFKPDILLFG
+272 YDVNANFKPDILLFG
-287 NGGSTDLPFYIIPSD
+287 NGGSTDLPFYIIPSE
-302 EGPFVLLPPPFN
+302 EGPFVLIAPPLDT
-314 SLNPF
+314 LNPF
-319 TRDQGCLEGLTF
+319 NRDQGCLEGLTF
-331 ICSWIDAEYN
+331 LCDWIDKEYN
-341 FENSVI
+341 FKNSVI
-347 TPTNDDGT
+347 TPANDDGT
-355 LDIINSV
+355 LDVINSV

-369 YVAYD
+369 YILYD
-374 TRIVDDEAYFDWS
+374 TRIVDDETYFDWS
-387 VSTNDFLKTSISSG
+387 ISTNDYLTTSISSR

-414 IDGYTD
+414 LDGYTD

-439 KISTDEENAAYE
+439 KIISDDEDATNE
-451 LSSVNN
+451 LASINN

-466 GSGLKFTKDFLLFDF
+466 DGGLNFTKDFLLFDF
-481 DASGYADIF
+481 DSSGYADIF

-495 LPFNADNLA
+495 LPFSANNLA

-518 NEDETITQEWITQDV
+518 NEDETITQEWITQDI
-533 SELIGL
+533 SDLIGL
-539 DPNSINNS
+539 DPNSVNNS

-554 GDIDVILITPE
+554 GDIDVILITPA
-565 SSDDGLSIN
+565 SSNDGLSIN

>member
-1 MFKIKYFTLFSFTL
+1 M
-15 LLIGCSGSDNENLS
+15 LLISCSGSDSDNLP

-113 IDYFDYLDVDSFDL
+113 KDYFDYLDVDTFDL
-127 GSLSLSASSQA
+127 GSLSLSASSQVS
-138 FVLDTTIADF
+138 VLDTTIADF

-158 LLEVITSSN
+158 LLEVIASSD
-167 TSDSTY
+167 TRY

-188 ENPYNF
+188 DDPYTF
-194 VDLNQ
+194 IDLNQ

-210 DYNDDGILDIM
+210 DYNDDGLLDIM
-221 SISKSGNESSNKRGI
+221 SVSKSGNESSNKRGI
-236 CFFIASEDGL
+236 CFFLASEDGL
-246 ILQDESYLT
+246 TLQDESYLT
-255 NETNIDLSDV
+255 NETNLDLSNV

-272 YDVNGNFKPDILLFG
+272 YDVNANFKPDILLFG
-287 NGGSTDLPFYIIPSD
+287 NGGSTDLPFYIIPSE
-302 EGPFVLLPPPFN
+302 EGPFVLIAPPLDT
-314 SLNPF
+314 LNPF

-331 ICSWIDAEYN
+331 LCDWIDKEYN
-341 FENSVI
+341 FKNSVI
-347 TPTNDDGT
+347 TPANDDGT

-369 YVAYD
+369 YILYD
-374 TRIVDDEAYFDWS
+374 TRIVDDETYFDWS
-387 VSTNDFLKTSISSG
+387 ISTNDYLTTSISSG

-414 IDGYTD
+414 LDSYTD

-439 KISTDEENAAYE
+439 KIISDDEDATNE
-451 LSSVNN
+451 LASINN

-466 GSGLKFTKDFLLFDF
+466 DGGLNFTKDFLLFDF
-481 DASGYADIF
+481 DSSGYADIF

-495 LPFNADNLA
+495 LPFNANNLA

-518 NEDETITQEWITQDV
+518 NEDETITQEWVTQDI
-533 SELIGL
+533 SDLIGL
-539 DPNSINNS
+539 DPNSVNNS
-547 WIDFDGD
+547 WIDFDVD

-565 SSDDGLSIN
+565 SSNDGLSIN

>member
-1 MFKIKYFTLFSFTL
+1 MFKLNNFITLSVIL
-15 LLIGCSGSDNENLS
+15 ALVGCSGSDSESLL

-99 FVNASTDVTVSKEF
+99 FVNASTDITVSKEF
-113 IDYFDYLDVDSFDL
+113 KDYFDYIDVDTFDL
-127 GSLSLSASSQA
+127 GSLSLSASSQVS
-138 FVLDTTIADF
+138 VLDTTIADF

-158 LLEVITSSN
+158 LLEVIASSD
-167 TSDSTY
+167 TRY
-173 YFLTFYGQDVSTITE
+173 YFLTFYGQDVSSITE
-188 ENPYNF
+188 DDPYTF
-194 VDLNQ
+194 IDLNQ

-210 DYNDDGILDIM
+210 DYNDDGLLDIM

-236 CFFIASEDGL
+236 CFFLASEDGL
-246 ILQDESYLT
+246 TLQDESYLT
-255 NETNIDLSDV
+255 NETNLDLSNV
-265 NIGSHVA
+265 YVGSHVA
-272 YDVNGNFKPDILLFG
+272 YDVNANFKPDILLFG
-287 NGGSTDLPFYIIPSD
+287 NGGSTDLPFYIIPSE
-302 EGPFVLLPPPFN
+302 EGPFVLIAPPLDT
-314 SLNPF
+314 LNPF

-331 ICSWIDAEYN
+331 LCDWIDKEYN
-341 FENSVI
+341 FKNSVI
-347 TPTNDDGT
+347 TPANDDGT
-355 LDIINSV
+355 LDVINSV

-369 YVAYD
+369 YILYD
-374 TRIVDDEAYFDWS
+374 TRIVDDETYFDWS
-387 VSTNDFLKTSISSG
+387 ISTNDYLTTSISSG

-414 IDGYTD
+414 LDGYTD

-439 KISTDEENAAYE
+439 KIISDDEDATNE
-451 LSSVNN
+451 LASINN

-466 GSGLKFTKDFLLFDF
+466 DGGLNFTKDFLLFDF
-481 DASGYADIF
+481 DSSGYADIF

-495 LPFNADNLA
+495 LPFNANNLA

-518 NEDETITQEWITQDV
+518 NEDETITQEWITQDI
-533 SELIGL
+533 SDLIGL
-539 DPNSINNS
+539 DPNSVNNS

-565 SSDDGLSIN
+565 SSNDGLSIN

>member
-1 MFKIKYFTLFSFTL
+1 MFKLNNFITLSVIL
-15 LLIGCSGSDNENLS
+15 ALVGCSGSDSDGLS

-113 IDYFDYLDVDSFDL
+113 KDYFDYIDVDTFDL
-127 GSLSLSASSQA
+127 GSLSLSASSQVS
-138 FVLDTTIADF
+138 VLDTTIADF
-148 NSDFRLDLVM
+148 NADFRLDLVM
-158 LLEVITSSN
+158 LLEVIASSD
-167 TSDSTY
+167 TRY
-173 YFLTFYGQDVSTITE
+173 YFLTFYGQDVSSITE
-188 ENPYNF
+188 DDPYTF
-194 VDLNQ
+194 IDLNQ

-210 DYNDDGILDIM
+210 DYNDDGLLDIM

-236 CFFIASEDGL
+236 CFFLASEDGL
-246 ILQDESYLT
+246 TLQDESYLT
-255 NETNIDLSDV
+255 NETNLDLSNI

-272 YDVNGNFKPDILLFG
+272 YDVNANFKPDILLFG
-287 NGGSTDLPFYIIPSD
+287 NGGSTDLPFYIIPSE
-302 EGPFVLLPPPFN
+302 EGPFVLIAPPLDT
-314 SLNPF
+314 LNPF
-319 TRDQGCLEGLTF
+319 NRDQGCLEGLTF
-331 ICSWIDAEYN
+331 LCDWIDKEYN
-341 FENSVI
+341 FKNSVI
-347 TPTNDDGT
+347 TPANDDGT
-355 LDIINSV
+355 LDVINSV

-369 YVAYD
+369 YILYD
-374 TRIVDDEAYFDWS
+374 TRIVDDETYFDWS
-387 VSTNDFLKTSISSG
+387 ISTIDYLTTSISSG

-414 IDGYTD
+414 LDGYTD

-439 KISTDEENAAYE
+439 KIISDDEDATNE
-451 LSSVNN
+451 LASINN

-466 GSGLKFTKDFLLFDF
+466 DGGLNFTKDFLLFDF
-481 DASGYADIF
+481 DSSGYADIF

-495 LPFNADNLA
+495 LPFSANNLA

-518 NEDETITQEWITQDV
+518 NEDETITQEWITQDI
-533 SELIGL
+533 SDLIGL
-539 DPNSINNS
+539 DPNSVNNS

-565 SSDDGLSIN
+565 SSNDGLSIN

>member
-1 MFKIKYFTLFSFTL
+1 MFKLNNFITLSVIL
-15 LLIGCSGSDNENLS
+15 ALVGCSGSDSDGLS

-113 IDYFDYLDVDSFDL
+113 KDYFDYIDVDTFDL
-127 GSLSLSASSQA
+127 GSLSLSASSQVS
-138 FVLDTTIADF
+138 VLDTTIADF

-158 LLEVITSSN
+158 LLEVIASSV
-167 TSDSTY
+167 TRY
-173 YFLTFYGQDVSTITE
+173 YFLTFYGRDVSSITE
-188 ENPYNF
+188 DDPYTF
-194 VDLNQ
+194 IDLNQ

-210 DYNDDGILDIM
+210 DYNDDGLLDIM

-236 CFFIASEDGL
+236 CFFLASEDGL
-246 ILQDESYLT
+246 TLQDESYLT
-255 NETNIDLSDV
+255 NETNLDLSNV

-272 YDVNGNFKPDILLFG
+272 YDVNANFKPDILLFG
-287 NGGSTDLPFYIIPSD
+287 NGGSTDLPFYIIPSE
-302 EGPFVLLPPPFN
+302 EGPFVLIAPPLDT
-314 SLNPF
+314 LNPF

-331 ICSWIDAEYN
+331 LCEWIDKEYN
-341 FENSVI
+341 FKKSVI
-347 TPTNDDGT
+347 TPANDDGT
-355 LDIINSV
+355 LDVISSV

-369 YVAYD
+369 YILYD
-374 TRIVDDEAYFDWS
+374 TRIVDDETYFDWS
-387 VSTNDFLKTSISSG
+387 ISTNDYLTTSISSG

-414 IDGYTD
+414 LDGYTD

-426 SFSSPLYKLSIYE
+426 SFSSTLYKLSIYE
-439 KISTDEENAAYE
+439 KIISDDEDATNE
-451 LSSVNN
+451 LASINN

-466 GSGLKFTKDFLLFDF
+466 DGGLNFTKDFLLFDF
-481 DASGYADIF
+481 DSSGYADIF

-495 LPFNADNLA
+495 LPFNANNLA

-518 NEDETITQEWITQDV
+518 NEDETITQEWVTQDI
-533 SELIGL
+533 SDLIGL
-539 DPNSINNS
+539 DPNSVNNS

-565 SSDDGLSIN
+565 SSNDGLSIN

>member
-1 MFKIKYFTLFSFTL
+1 MFKLNNFITLSVIL
-15 LLIGCSGSDNENLS
+15 ALVGCSGSDSDSLS

-76 SQDFVAK
+76 SQDFIAK

-113 IDYFDYLDVDSFDL
+113 KDYFDYIDVDTFDL
-127 GSLSLSASSQA
+127 GSLSLSASSQVS
-138 FVLDTTIADF
+138 VLDTTIADF
-148 NSDFRLDLVM
+148 NADFRLDLVM
-158 LLEVITSSN
+158 LLEVIASSD
-167 TSDSTY
+167 TRY
-173 YFLTFYGQDVSTITE
+173 YFLTFYGQDVSSITE
-188 ENPYNF
+188 DDPYTF
-194 VDLNQ
+194 IDLNQ

-210 DYNDDGILDIM
+210 DYNDDGLLDIM

-236 CFFIASEDGL
+236 CFFLASEDGL
-246 ILQDESYLT
+246 TLQDESYLT
-255 NETNIDLSDV
+255 NETNLDLSNI

-272 YDVNGNFKPDILLFG
+272 YDVNANFKPDILLFG
-287 NGGSTDLPFYIIPSD
+287 NGGSTDLPFYIIPSE
-302 EGPFVLLPPPFN
+302 EGPFVLIAPPLDT
-314 SLNPF
+314 LNPF

-331 ICSWIDAEYN
+331 LCDWIDKEYN
-341 FENSVI
+341 FKNSVI
-347 TPTNDDGT
+347 TPANDDGT
-355 LDIINSV
+355 LDVINSV

-369 YVAYD
+369 YILYD
-374 TRIVDDEAYFDWS
+374 TRIVDDETYFDWS
-387 VSTNDFLKTSISSG
+387 ISTNDYLTTSISSD

-414 IDGYTD
+414 LDGYTD

-426 SFSSPLYKLSIYE
+426 SFSSSLYKLSIYE
-439 KISTDEENAAYE
+439 KIISDDEDATNE
-451 LSSVNN
+451 LASINN

-466 GSGLKFTKDFLLFDF
+466 DGGLNFTKDFLLFDF
-481 DASGYADIF
+481 DSSGYADIF

-495 LPFNADNLA
+495 LPFSANNLA

-518 NEDETITQEWITQDV
+518 NEDETITQEWITQDI
-533 SELIGL
+533 SDLIGL
-539 DPNSINNS
+539 DPNSVNNS

-554 GDIDVILITPE
+554 GDIDVILITPA
-565 SSDDGLSIN
+565 SSNDGLSIN

>member
-1 MFKIKYFTLFSFTL
+1 MFKLNNFTTL
-15 LLIGCSGSDNENLS
+15 SVILALVSCSGSDSDNLS

-113 IDYFDYLDVDSFDL
+113 KDYFDYIDVDTFDL
-127 GSLSLSASSQA
+127 GSLSLSASSQVS
-138 FVLDTTIADF
+138 VLDTTIADF
-148 NSDFRLDLVM
+148 NADFRLDLVM
-158 LLEVITSSN
+158 LLEVIASSD
-167 TSDSTY
+167 TRY
-173 YFLTFYGQDVSTITE
+173 YFLTFYGQDVSSITE
-188 ENPYNF
+188 DDPYTF
-194 VDLNQ
+194 IDLNQ

-210 DYNDDGILDIM
+210 DYNDDGLLDIM

-236 CFFIASEDGL
+236 CFFLASEDGL
-246 ILQDESYLT
+246 TLQDESYLT
-255 NETNIDLSDV
+255 NETNLDLSNV

-272 YDVNGNFKPDILLFG
+272 YDVNANFKPDILLFG
-287 NGGSTDLPFYIIPSD
+287 NGGSTDLPFYIIPSE
-302 EGPFVLLPPPFN
+302 EGPFVLIAPPLDT
-314 SLNPF
+314 LNPF

-331 ICSWIDAEYN
+331 LCDWIDKEYN
-341 FENSVI
+341 FKNSVI
-347 TPTNDDGT
+347 TPANDDGT
-355 LDIINSV
+355 LDVINSV

-369 YVAYD
+369 YILYD
-374 TRIVDDEAYFDWS
+374 TRIEDNETYFDWS
-387 VSTNDFLKTSISSG
+387 TSTNNYLTTSISSG

-414 IDGYTD
+414 LDGYTD

-439 KISTDEENAAYE
+439 KIISDDEDATNE
-451 LSSVNN
+451 LASINN

-466 GSGLKFTKDFLLFDF
+466 DGGLNFTKDFLLFDF
-481 DASGYADIF
+481 DSSGYADIF

-495 LPFNADNLA
+495 LPFSANNLA

-518 NEDETITQEWITQDV
+518 NEDETITQEWITQDI
-533 SELIGL
+533 SDLIGL
-539 DPNSINNS
+539 DPNSVNNS

-565 SSDDGLSIN
+565 SSNDGLSIN

>member
-1 MFKIKYFTLFSFTL
+1 MFKLNNFITLSVIL
-15 LLIGCSGSDNENLS
+15 ALVGCSGSDSDSLS

-113 IDYFDYLDVDSFDL
+113 KDYFDYIDVDTFDL
-127 GSLSLSASSQA
+127 GSLSLSASSQVS
-138 FVLDTTIADF
+138 VLDTTIADF
-148 NSDFRLDLVM
+148 NADFRLDLVM
-158 LLEVITSSN
+158 LVEVIASSE
-167 TSDSTY
+167 TRY

-188 ENPYNF
+188 DDPYTF
-194 VDLNQ
+194 IDLNQ
-199 DNCVADEFIRA
+199 DNCIADEFIRA
-210 DYNDDGILDIM
+210 DYNDDGLLDIM

-236 CFFIASEDGL
+236 CFFLASEDGL
-246 ILQDESYLT
+246 TLQDESYLT
-255 NETNIDLSDV
+255 NETNLDLSNV
-265 NIGSHVA
+265 SIGSHVA
-272 YDVNGNFKPDILLFG
+272 YDVNANFKPDILLFG
-287 NGGSTDLPFYIIPSD
+287 NGGSTDLPFYIIPSE
-302 EGPFVLLPPPFN
+302 EGPFVLIAPPLDT
-314 SLNPF
+314 LNPF

-331 ICSWIDAEYN
+331 LCDWIDEEYN
-341 FENSVI
+341 FKNSVI
-347 TPTNDDGT
+347 TPANDDGT

-369 YVAYD
+369 YILYD
-374 TRIVDDEAYFDWS
+374 TRIVDDEAYFDLS
-387 VSTNDFLKTSISSG
+387 ISTNDFLTTSISSG

-414 IDGYTD
+414 LDGYTD

-439 KISTDEENAAYE
+439 KIISDEEDATNE
-451 LSSVNN
+451 LASINN

-466 GSGLKFTKDFLLFDF
+466 DSGLNFTKDFLLFDF
-481 DASGYADIF
+481 DSSGYADIF

-495 LPFNADNLA
+495 LPFSANNLA

-518 NEDETITQEWITQDV
+518 NEDETITQEWITQDI
-533 SELIGL
+533 SDLIGL
-539 DPNSINNS
+539 DPNSVNNS

-565 SSDDGLSIN
+565 SSNDGLSIN

>member
-1 MFKIKYFTLFSFTL
+1 MFKLNNFITLSVIL
-15 LLIGCSGSDNENLS
+15 ALVGCSGSDSDSLL

-113 IDYFDYLDVDSFDL
+113 KDYFDYVDVDTFDL
-127 GSLSLSASSQA
+127 GSLSLSASSQVS
-138 FVLDTTIADF
+138 VLDTTIADF
-148 NSDFRLDLVM
+148 NADFRLDLVM
-158 LLEVITSSN
+158 LLEVIASSD
-167 TSDSTY
+167 TRY
-173 YFLTFYGQDVSTITE
+173 YFLTFYGQDVSSITE
-188 ENPYNF
+188 DDPYTF
-194 VDLNQ
+194 IDLNQ

-210 DYNDDGILDIM
+210 DYNDDGLLDIM

-236 CFFIASEDGL
+236 CFFLASEDGL
-246 ILQDESYLT
+246 TLQDESYLT
-255 NETNIDLSDV
+255 NETNLDLSNV
-265 NIGSHVA
+265 NVGSHVA
-272 YDVNGNFKPDILLFG
+272 YDVNANFKPDILLFG
-287 NGGSTDLPFYIIPSD
+287 NGGSTDLPFYIIPSE
-302 EGPFVLLPPPFN
+302 EGPFVLIAPPLDT
-314 SLNPF
+314 LNPF

-331 ICSWIDAEYN
+331 LCDWIDKEYN
-341 FENSVI
+341 FKNSVI
-347 TPTNDDGT
+347 TPANDDGT
-355 LDIINSV
+355 LDVINSV

-369 YVAYD
+369 YILYD
-374 TRIVDDEAYFDWS
+374 TRIVDDETYFDWS
-387 VSTNDFLKTSISSG
+387 ISTNDYLTTSISSG

-414 IDGYTD
+414 LDGYTD

-426 SFSSPLYKLSIYE
+426 SFSSPSYKLSIYE
-439 KISTDEENAAYE
+439 KIISDDEDATNE
-451 LSSVNN
+451 LASINN

-466 GSGLKFTKDFLLFDF
+466 DGGLNFTKDFLLFDF
-481 DASGYADIF
+481 DSSGYADIF

-495 LPFNADNLA
+495 LPFSANNLA

-518 NEDETITQEWITQDV
+518 NEDETITQEWITQDI
-533 SELIGL
+533 SDLIGL
-539 DPNSINNS
+539 DPNSVNNS

-565 SSDDGLSIN
+565 SSNDGLSIN

>member
-1 MFKIKYFTLFSFTL
+1 MFKLNNFITLSVIL
-15 LLIGCSGSDNENLS
+15 ALVGCSGSDSDSLL

-113 IDYFDYLDVDSFDL
+113 KDYFDYVDVDTFDL
-127 GSLSLSASSQA
+127 GSLSLSASSQVS
-138 FVLDTTIADF
+138 VLDTTIADF
-148 NSDFRLDLVM
+148 NADFRLDLVM
-158 LLEVITSSN
+158 LLEVIASSD
-167 TSDSTY
+167 TRY

-188 ENPYNF
+188 DDPYTF
-194 VDLNQ
+194 IDLNQ

-210 DYNDDGILDIM
+210 DYNDDGLLDIM

-236 CFFIASEDGL
+236 CFFLASEDGL
-246 ILQDESYLT
+246 TLQDESYLT
-255 NETNIDLSDV
+255 NETNLDLSNV

-272 YDVNGNFKPDILLFG
+272 YDVNANFKPDILLFG
-287 NGGSTDLPFYIIPSD
+287 NGGSTDLPFYIIPSE
-302 EGPFVLLPPPFN
+302 EGPFVLIAPPLDT
-314 SLNPF
+314 LNPF

-331 ICSWIDAEYN
+331 LCDWIDKEYN
-341 FENSVI
+341 FKNSVI
-347 TPTNDDGT
+347 TPANDDGT
-355 LDIINSV
+355 LDVINSV

-369 YVAYD
+369 YILYD
-374 TRIVDDEAYFDWS
+374 TRIEDNETYFDWS
-387 VSTNDFLKTSISSG
+387 TSTNNYLTTSISSG

-414 IDGYTD
+414 LDGYTD

-439 KISTDEENAAYE
+439 KIISDDEDATNE
-451 LSSVNN
+451 LASINN

-466 GSGLKFTKDFLLFDF
+466 DGGLNFTKDFLLFDF
-481 DASGYADIF
+481 DSSGYADIF

-495 LPFNADNLA
+495 LPFSANNLA

-518 NEDETITQEWITQDV
+518 NEDETITQEWITQDI
-533 SELIGL
+533 SDLIGL
-539 DPNSINNS
+539 DPNSVNNS

-565 SSDDGLSIN
+565 SSNDGLSIN

>member
-1 MFKIKYFTLFSFTL
+1 MFKLNNFITLSVIL
-15 LLIGCSGSDNENLS
+15 ALVGCSGSDSDSLS

-113 IDYFDYLDVDSFDL
+113 KDYFDYIDVDTFDL
-127 GSLSLSASSQA
+127 GSLSLSASSQVS
-138 FVLDTTIADF
+138 VLDTTIADF
-148 NSDFRLDLVM
+148 NADFRLDLVM
-158 LLEVITSSN
+158 LLEVIASSD
-167 TSDSTY
+167 TRY
-173 YFLTFYGQDVSTITE
+173 YFLTFYGQDVSSITE
-188 ENPYNF
+188 DDPYTF
-194 VDLNQ
+194 IDLNQ

-210 DYNDDGILDIM
+210 DYNDDGLLDIM
-221 SISKSGNESSNKRGI
+221 SISKSGNESSNKSGI
-236 CFFIASEDGL
+236 CFFLASEDGL
-246 ILQDESYLT
+246 TLQDESYLT
-255 NETNIDLSDV
+255 NETNLDLSNV

-272 YDVNGNFKPDILLFG
+272 YDVNANFKPDILLFG
-287 NGGSTDLPFYIIPSD
+287 NGGSTDLPFYIIPSE
-302 EGPFVLLPPPFN
+302 EGPFVLIAPPLDT
-314 SLNPF
+314 LNPF

-331 ICSWIDAEYN
+331 LCDWIDKEYN
-341 FENSVI
+341 FKNSVI
-347 TPTNDDGT
+347 TPANDDGT
-355 LDIINSV
+355 LDVINSV

-369 YVAYD
+369 YILYD
-374 TRIVDDEAYFDWS
+374 TRIVDDETYFDWS
-387 VSTNDFLKTSISSG
+387 ISTNDYLTTSISSD

-414 IDGYTD
+414 LDGYTD

-426 SFSSPLYKLSIYE
+426 SFSSSLYKLSIYE
-439 KISTDEENAAYE
+439 KIISDDEDATNE
-451 LSSVNN
+451 LASINN

-466 GSGLKFTKDFLLFDF
+466 DGGLNFTKDFLLFDF
-481 DASGYADIF
+481 DSSGYADIF

-495 LPFNADNLA
+495 LPFSANNLA

-518 NEDETITQEWITQDV
+518 NEDETITQEWITQDI
-533 SELIGL
+533 SDLIGL
-539 DPNSINNS
+539 DPNSVNNS

-554 GDIDVILITPE
+554 GDIDVILITPA
-565 SSDDGLSIN
+565 SSNDGLSIN

>member
-1 MFKIKYFTLFSFTL
+1 MFKLKNFITLSVIL
-15 LLIGCSGSDNENLS
+15 ALVGCSGNDSESLL

-99 FVNASTDVTVSKEF
+99 FVNASTDITVSKEF
-113 IDYFDYLDVDSFDL
+113 KDYFDYIDVDTFDL
-127 GSLSLSASSQA
+127 GSLSLSASSQVS
-138 FVLDTTIADF
+138 VLDTTIADF

-158 LLEVITSSN
+158 LLEVIASSD
-167 TSDSTY
+167 TRY

-188 ENPYNF
+188 DDPYTF
-194 VDLNQ
+194 IDLNQ

-210 DYNDDGILDIM
+210 DYNDDGLLDIM
-221 SISKSGNESSNKRGI
+221 SVSKSGNESSNKRGI
-236 CFFIASEDGL
+236 CFFLASEDGL
-246 ILQDESYLT
+246 TLQDESYLT
-255 NETNIDLSDV
+255 NETNLDLSNV

-272 YDVNGNFKPDILLFG
+272 YDVNANFKPDILLFG
-287 NGGSTDLPFYIIPSD
+287 NGGSTDLPFYIIPSE
-302 EGPFVLLPPPFN
+302 EGPFVLIAPPLDT
-314 SLNPF
+314 LNPF

-331 ICSWIDAEYN
+331 LCDWIDKEYN
-341 FENSVI
+341 FKNSVI
-347 TPTNDDGT
+347 TPANDDGT
-355 LDIINSV
+355 LDVINSV

-369 YVAYD
+369 YILYD
-374 TRIVDDEAYFDWS
+374 TRIVDDETYFDWS
-387 VSTNDFLKTSISSG
+387 ISTNDYLTTSISSG

-414 IDGYTD
+414 LDSYTD

-439 KISTDEENAAYE
+439 KIISDDEDATNE
-451 LSSVNN
+451 LASINN

-466 GSGLKFTKDFLLFDF
+466 DGGLNFTKDFLLFDF
-481 DASGYADIF
+481 DSSGYADIF

-495 LPFNADNLA
+495 LPFNANNLA
-504 SDKHFTAFEKSVIT
+504 NDKHFTAFEKSVIT
-518 NEDETITQEWITQDV
+518 NEDETITQEWVTQDI
-533 SELIGL
+533 SDLIGL
-539 DPNSINNS
+539 DPNSVNNS

-565 SSDDGLSIN
+565 SSNDGLSIN

>member
-1 MFKIKYFTLFSFTL
+1 MFKLNNFITLSVIL
-15 LLIGCSGSDNENLS
+15 ALVGCSGSDGESLS

-113 IDYFDYLDVDSFDL
+113 KDYFDYIDVDTFDL
-127 GSLSLSASSQA
+127 GSLSLSASSQVS
-138 FVLDTTIADF
+138 VLDTTIADF
-148 NSDFRLDLVM
+148 NADFRLDLVM
-158 LLEVITSSN
+158 LLEVIASSD
-167 TSDSTY
+167 TRY

-188 ENPYNF
+188 DDPYTF
-194 VDLNQ
+194 IDLNQ
-199 DNCVADEFIRA
+199 DICVADEFIRA
-210 DYNDDGILDIM
+210 DYNDDGLLDIM
-221 SISKSGNESSNKRGI
+221 SISKSGNESLNKRGI
-236 CFFIASEDGL
+236 CFFLASEDGL
-246 ILQDESYLT
+246 TLQDESYLT
-255 NETNIDLSDV
+255 NETNLDLSNV

-272 YDVNGNFKPDILLFG
+272 YDVNANFKPDILLFG
-287 NGGSTDLPFYIIPSD
+287 NGGSTDLPFYIIPSE
-302 EGPFVLLPPPFN
+302 EGPFVLIAPPLDT
-314 SLNPF
+314 LNPF

-331 ICSWIDAEYN
+331 LCDWIDKEYN
-341 FENSVI
+341 FKNSVI
-347 TPTNDDGT
+347 TPANDDGT
-355 LDIINSV
+355 LDVINSV

-369 YVAYD
+369 YILYD
-374 TRIVDDEAYFDWS
+374 TRIVDDDTYFDWS
-387 VSTNDFLKTSISSG
+387 ISTNDYLTTSISSG

-414 IDGYTD
+414 LDGYTD

-426 SFSSPLYKLSIYE
+426 SFSNSLYKLSIYE
-439 KISTDEENAAYE
+439 KIISDDEDATNE
-451 LSSVNN
+451 LASINN

-466 GSGLKFTKDFLLFDF
+466 DGGLNFTKDFLLFDF
-481 DASGYADIF
+481 DSSGYADIF

-495 LPFNADNLA
+495 LPFSADNLV

-518 NEDETITQEWITQDV
+518 NEDETITQEWITQDI
-533 SELIGL
+533 SDLIGL
-539 DPNSINNS
+539 DPKSVNNS

-565 SSDDGLSIN
+565 SSNDGLSIN

-579 SLNNSLF
+579 SLNNFLF

>member
-1 MFKIKYFTLFSFTL
+1 MFKLNNFITLSVIL
-15 LLIGCSGSDNENLS
+15 ALVGCSGSDSDSLS

-113 IDYFDYLDVDSFDL
+113 KDYFDYIDVDTFDL
-127 GSLSLSASSQA
+127 GSLSLSASSQVS
-138 FVLDTTIADF
+138 VLDTTIADF
-148 NSDFRLDLVM
+148 NADFRLDLVM
-158 LLEVITSSN
+158 LLEVIASSD
-167 TSDSTY
+167 TRY
-173 YFLTFYGQDVSTITE
+173 YFLTFYGQDVSSITE
-188 ENPYNF
+188 DDPYTF
-194 VDLNQ
+194 IDLNQ

-210 DYNDDGILDIM
+210 DYNDDGLLDIM

-236 CFFIASEDGL
+236 CFFLASEDGL
-246 ILQDESYLT
+246 TLQDESYLT
-255 NETNIDLSDV
+255 NETNLDLSNI

-272 YDVNGNFKPDILLFG
+272 YDVNANFKPDILLFG
-287 NGGSTDLPFYIIPSD
+287 NGGSTDLPFYIIPSE
-302 EGPFVLLPPPFN
+302 EGPFVLIAPPLDT
-314 SLNPF
+314 LNPF

-331 ICSWIDAEYN
+331 LCDWIDKEYN
-341 FENSVI
+341 FKNSVI
-347 TPTNDDGT
+347 TPANDDGT
-355 LDIINSV
+355 LDVINSV

-369 YVAYD
+369 YILYD
-374 TRIVDDEAYFDWS
+374 TRIVDDETYFDWS
-387 VSTNDFLKTSISSG
+387 ISTNDYLTTSISSD

-414 IDGYTD
+414 LDGYTD

-426 SFSSPLYKLSIYE
+426 SFSSSLYKLSIYE
-439 KISTDEENAAYE
+439 KIISDDEDATNE
-451 LSSVNN
+451 LASINN

-466 GSGLKFTKDFLLFDF
+466 DGGLNFTKDFLLFDF
-481 DASGYADIF
+481 DSSGYADIF

-495 LPFNADNLA
+495 LPFSANNLA

-518 NEDETITQEWITQDV
+518 NEDETITQEWITQDI
-533 SELIGL
+533 SDLIGL
-539 DPNSINNS
+539 DPNSVNNS

-554 GDIDVILITPE
+554 GDIDVILITPA
-565 SSDDGLSIN
+565 SSNDGLSIN

>member
-1 MFKIKYFTLFSFTL
+1 MFKLNNFISLSVIL
-15 LLIGCSGSDNENLS
+15 ALVGCSGSDSDGLS

-113 IDYFDYLDVDSFDL
+113 KDYFDYIDVDTFDL
-127 GSLSLSASSQA
+127 GSLSLSASSQVS
-138 FVLDTTIADF
+138 VLDTTIADF
-148 NSDFRLDLVM
+148 NADFRLDLVM
-158 LLEVITSSN
+158 LLEVIASSD
-167 TSDSTY
+167 TRY
-173 YFLTFYGQDVSTITE
+173 YFLTFYGQDVSSITE
-188 ENPYNF
+188 DDPYTF
-194 VDLNQ
+194 IDLNQ

-210 DYNDDGILDIM
+210 DYNDDGLLDIM

-236 CFFIASEDGL
+236 CFFLASEDGL
-246 ILQDESYLT
+246 TLQDESYLT
-255 NETNIDLSDV
+255 NETNLDLSNV

-272 YDVNGNFKPDILLFG
+272 YDVNANFKPDILLFG
-287 NGGSTDLPFYIIPSD
+287 NGGSTDLPFYIIPSE
-302 EGPFVLLPPPFN
+302 EGPFVLIAPPLDT
-314 SLNPF
+314 LNPF
-319 TRDQGCLEGLTF
+319 NRDQGCLEGLTF
-331 ICSWIDAEYN
+331 LCDWIDKEYN
-341 FENSVI
+341 FKNSVI
-347 TPTNDDGT
+347 TPANDDGT
-355 LDIINSV
+355 LDVINSV

-369 YVAYD
+369 YILYD
-374 TRIVDDEAYFDWS
+374 TRIVDDETYFDWS
-387 VSTNDFLKTSISSG
+387 ISTNDYLTTSISSG

-414 IDGYTD
+414 LDGYTD

-439 KISTDEENAAYE
+439 KIISDDEDATNE
-451 LSSVNN
+451 LASINN

-466 GSGLKFTKDFLLFDF
+466 DGGLNFTKDFLLFDF
-481 DASGYADIF
+481 DSSGYADIF

-495 LPFNADNLA
+495 LPFSANNLA

-518 NEDETITQEWITQDV
+518 NEDETITQEWITQDI
-533 SELIGL
+533 SDLIGL
-539 DPNSINNS
+539 DPNSVNNS

-554 GDIDVILITPE
+554 GDIDVILITPA
-565 SSDDGLSIN
+565 SSNDGLSIN